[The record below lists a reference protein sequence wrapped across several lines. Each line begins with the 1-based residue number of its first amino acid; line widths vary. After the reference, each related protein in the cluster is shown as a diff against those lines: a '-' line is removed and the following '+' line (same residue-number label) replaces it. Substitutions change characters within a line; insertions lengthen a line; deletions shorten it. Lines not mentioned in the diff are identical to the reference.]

1 MARSPVI
8 WHAEE
13 GSVAVNGVLYSNR
26 VTAIE
31 VRGGNRDAEQIVT
44 FGGNALL
51 AQRPMDVMETTIT
64 AIVSGVDLS
73 SIVFGAGSTTTGG
86 RMISGMGTRTAVN
99 VVYTWTDPTSVTT
112 GPSLRFRFASGFG
125 TESTMT
131 LGTDNQLTET
141 FTFKA
146 LPQTSYREFS
156 SGAASTL
163 VSPAV

>member
-26 VTAIE
+26 VTDIE
-31 VRGGNRDAEQIVT
+31 IRGGNREAEQVIT

-51 AQRPMDVMETTIT
+51 AQRPQDIMETSIT
-64 AIVSGVDLS
+64 SVVSGLDFSQL
-73 SIVFGAGSTTTGG
+73 VFGAGSTTTGG
-86 RMISGMGTRTAVN
+86 KLFSGMGTRTATN

-112 GPSLRFRFASGFG
+112 CPSLRFRFASGFG

-141 FTFKA
+141 FTFKC
-146 LPQTSYREFS
+146 LPQHAFREFS
-156 SGAASTL
+156 SGPASSL
-163 VSPAV
+163 VSPAL

>member
-26 VTAIE
+26 VTDIE
-31 VRGGNRDAEQIVT
+31 IRGGMRDAEQLIT

-51 AQRPMDVMETTIT
+51 AQRPQQVMETSIT
-64 AIVSGVDLS
+64 AIVSGIDFSTL
-73 SIVFGAGSTTTGG
+73 VFGAGSTTTGG
-86 RMISGMGTRTAVN
+86 RLVSGMGTRTTAN
-99 VVYTWTDPTSVTT
+99 VVYTWSDPTGTT
-112 GPSLRFRFASGFG
+112 GPSLRIRLASGFG
-125 TESTMT
+125 VESTMT

-141 FTFKA
+141 FTFKT
-146 LPQTSYREFS
+146 LPQTYFREFS

-163 VSPAV
+163 VSPAL